1 MEDKKMYRIIIA
13 GCRYFEDYE
22 SLKKMAGEVIESIR
36 IAEPEAKI
44 MIVSG
49 GANGADKLGERFAKE
64 NGFDVKVF
72 PANWT
77 LYGKSAG
84 PVRNREMLMFA
95 KEQKGILIA
104 FWDGVSR
111 GTANMIKI
119 SKDAGI
125 PVFIFNFS

>member
-1 MEDKKMYRIIIA
+1 MEEKKEYRIIIA

-22 SLKKMAGEVIESIR
+22 YVRKMAGEITESIQ
-36 IAEPEAKI
+36 IAEPDAKI
-44 MIVSG
+44 TIVSG
-49 GANGADKLGERFAKE
+49 AANGADKLGERFAKE
-64 NGFDVKVF
+64 KGFDVKRF

-95 KEQKGILIA
+95 KEKKGILIA

-125 PVFIFNFS
+125 PVFTFNFS